1 MEAAPSGAA
10 REDATAWME
19 ATSKFKDFFIRRL
32 SRVAWQWHVGAAEGD
47 LIVQCKDYKCQVKK

>member
-19 ATSKFKDFFIRRL
+19 AKSKFKDVY
-32 SRVAWQWHVGAAEGD
+32 SSPVTWHGSDMLVRQKAT
-47 LIVQCKDYKCQVKK
+47 